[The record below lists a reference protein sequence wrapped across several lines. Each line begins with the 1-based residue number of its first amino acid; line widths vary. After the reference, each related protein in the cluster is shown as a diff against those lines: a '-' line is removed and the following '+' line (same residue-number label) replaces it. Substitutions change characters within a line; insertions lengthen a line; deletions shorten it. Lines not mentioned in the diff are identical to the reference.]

1 MRAFKFIAMKEA
13 FIVKKSL
20 LMAGAITLLAGC
32 VATATQPESAR
43 PARPEQGTR
52 ITLSP
57 GAAGTASS
65 ERDTQAPWGEAIVRN
80 VTAASLEV
88 HWPDPAIATGAAMIV
103 APGGGFRFLSIDS
116 EGEKVA
122 QWLNAQG
129 IAAFVLRY
137 RVMETP
143 ASDEDFNAGLGA
155 LMAPLFGPGIVQ
167 EMQRLAPPAIADG
180 VQAMRLLKSKA
191 QAWSLKPE
199 RIGMIGFSAGA
210 VVTLGVCQQADAADR
225 PAYAAALYTGPWAID
240 KLVED
245 APPLFI
251 AAAKDDVLTAFST
264 PPVVKAWKQA
274 GRPLEYKLY
283 DSGGHGFGMKQQGKA
298 SDRWTDDFRVWLQAQ
313 GVIGAGI

>member
-1 MRAFKFIAMKEA
+1 MKET

-20 LMAGAITLLAGC
+20 LMTLVITLLAGC
-32 VATATQPESAR
+32 ATSATPPKPAQPAR
-43 PARPEQGTR
+43 PAQGTR
-52 ITLSP
+52 IMLSP
-57 GAAGTASS
+57 DAAGAVSS
-65 ERDTQAPWGEAIVRN
+65 ERETQAPWGEAIVRN

-122 QWLNAQG
+122 QWLNSQG

-143 ASDEDFNAGLGA
+143 ASDEDFNAKLGA
-155 LMAPLFGPGIVQ
+155 LMAPLFGPSIVQ

-180 VQAMRLLKSKA
+180 VQAMKLLKSKA

-264 PPVVKAWKQA
+264 PPVVKAWKQG
-274 GRPLEYKLY
+274 GRPVEYKLY
-283 DSGGHGFGMKQQGKA
+283 DSGGHGFGMKQQNKA
-298 SDRWTDDFRVWLQAQ
+298 SDRWTDDFRAWLQAQ
-313 GVIGAGI
+313 GVVSAGG